1 MATFQRA
8 TPFPKVKAKRA
19 HMTKW
24 YALTIGLIM
33 LVIIQALY
41 TGFLSGNTHSDSPNA
56 DYSALQAQFDTL
68 KRQYDSLNTEYL
80 SLQSQYETL
89 NSSSFSRESE
99 YLSLQSRYNE
109 LNSEYTSLNLQ
120 YISLQSTYNAL
131 NSSYSSLNSHYI
143 SLQSSYN
150 ALNATCTSLNS
161 QYLAL
166 QSSYNSL
173 NYSYT
178 SLNSQYLA
186 LQSSYNSLR
195 TQYDALLAS
204 YNATPT
210 EYDQLR
216 YQIDQRVQHY
226 DIYEFIT
233 ANDPSVQQITTQI
246 TGGWSNTSDW
256 NEYWTDTKALY
267 DWVVANITYNYDGFY
282 PILPLSLPGNVTF
295 ITEMWQFPNETL
307 NVKRGDCEDMAIL
320 LCSMIRYYV
329 EDNYWAECIWI
340 AGSNGAHV
348 AVQIPV
354 SEDKLAI
361 VDPAGNYYTSDGL
374 GHLVSKDITT
384 EIGTWLDYWKP
395 QLGSD
400 ARVYRVFA
408 DYMDQTFISTSD
420 YTVWM
425 YSR

>member
-1 MATFQRA
+1 
-8 TPFPKVKAKRA
+8 
-19 HMTKW
+19 MTKW

-33 LVIIQALY
+33 LVILQALY
-41 TGFLSGNTHSDSPNA
+41 TGFLSGNTNPDSPNA
-56 DYSALQAQFDTL
+56 DYSALQSQFDTL

-80 SLQSQYETL
+80 SLKSQYETL

-99 YLSLQSRYNE
+99 YSSLQSRYNE

-120 YISLQSTYNAL
+120 YISLQSTYTAL
-131 NSSYSSLNSHYI
+131 NSSHSSLNSHYI

-150 ALNATCTSLNS
+150 ALNATYTTLSS

-166 QSSYNSL
+166 QL
-173 NYSYT
+173 
-178 SLNSQYLA
+178 
-186 LQSSYNSLR
+186 SYNSLR
-195 TQYDALLAS
+195 IQYDALLAS

-216 YQIDQRVQHY
+216 YQIDQRAQHY

-233 ANDPSVQQITTQI
+233 ADDPSVQQITTQI

-267 DWVVANITYNYDGFY
+267 DWVVSNITYNYDGYY

-307 NVKRGDCEDMAIL
+307 SVKRGDCEDMAIL

-329 EDNYWAECIWI
+329 EDNYWTECIWI

-354 SEDKLAI
+354 SDDKLAI
-361 VDPAGNYYTSDGL
+361 LDPAGNYYTSDGL
-374 GHLVSKDITT
+374 GNLVSKDITT
-384 EIGTWLDYWKP
+384 EISTWLDYWKP
-395 QLGSD
+395 QIGND
-400 ARVYRVFA
+400 VRVYRVFA
-408 DYMDQTFISTSD
+408 DYMDQTFISTSE
-420 YTVWM
+420 YTAWM
-425 YSR
+425 ISR